1 MVEVMALNPYFLN
14 GTSSEQRLIQDLVNE
29 QLRMYGQEI
38 VYMPR
43 KFITEKKIIKELL
56 VSKFDDSFQ
65 LEAYIATSD
74 GFGGQGDI
82 LSKFGV
88 RSTDEVTFIVSR
100 ERFEDFIS
108 PFILEAEDIKLKT
121 RPQEGDLIYFPL
133 DNGLFEIKYV
143 EAKRPFYQLNNLYV
157 YELKCELFEYEDEI
171 IDTGLSDVD
180 NTIKDFGY
188 IMTLNMVADNA
199 ENASASV
206 NLSSIQSTAPFGKS
220 VSFVDI
226 INSGYGY
233 KSVPE
238 IKIDNASTGGVNAT
252 AVAILT
258 TRNNTSYV
266 EKILIVNP
274 GIGYTRPPKI
284 VAKSSSGTGF
294 IGTCV
299 LNEGV
304 LGPILIINPGNN
316 YSTSPSVSISTSPT
330 GDNAEAISTI
340 NSLGQVSAIRY
351 LNAGSGYTSSP
362 IIEIEPSKGSSVG
375 SYVYNEIVRGS
386 STETNAYV
394 KEWDTNTKILKVSII
409 DGNFALGE
417 EVVGIGAT
425 YKIFSIE
432 TDDLY
437 DKYASNN
444 DIQEESDKILDFT
457 ESNPFGTF

>member
-188 IMTLNMVADNA
+188 IMTLNMVVDSA
-199 ENASASV
+199 ENASASAE
-206 NLSSIQSTAPFGKS
+206 LSSNQSYIPFGKS

-304 LGPILIINPGNN
+304 LGPILIVNPGTN
-316 YSTSPSVSISTSPT
+316 YSTAPSVSISTSPT

-394 KEWDTNTKILKVSII
+394 KEWDANTKILKVSII